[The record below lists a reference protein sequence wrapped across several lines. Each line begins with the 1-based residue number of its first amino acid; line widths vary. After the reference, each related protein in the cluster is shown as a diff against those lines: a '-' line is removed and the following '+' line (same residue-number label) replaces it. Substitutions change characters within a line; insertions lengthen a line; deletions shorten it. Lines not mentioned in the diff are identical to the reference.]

1 MCQIFIKYKRN
12 KDMMAVIPKIQMRT
26 QTKNFQLQ
34 VQKENKKEEKHQV
47 IKVKI
52 RLEAKMAI

>member
-1 MCQIFIKYKRN
+1 MCQIFIKYRRN
-12 KDMMAVIPKIQMRT
+12 KDMMVVIPKIQMRT